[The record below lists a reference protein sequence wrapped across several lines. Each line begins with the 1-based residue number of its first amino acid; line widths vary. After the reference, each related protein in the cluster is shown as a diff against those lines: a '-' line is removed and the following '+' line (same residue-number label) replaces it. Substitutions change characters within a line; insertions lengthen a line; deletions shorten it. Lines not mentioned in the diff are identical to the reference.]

1 MVNNLNLPNADFHN
15 SFITSSH
22 NCILRKISFHY
33 THVSDF
39 QGYFI
44 FFLHFAFLSLNF
56 FLFKFISFYLRQG
69 IPEPSGRPGTH
80 YAFQCCWLQNS
91 LPPSAS
97 QFFIKKISVTFPQIP
112 TLNNNYFEISY
123 LIIFHF
129 IFLKIYVATWLF

>member
-1 MVNNLNLPNADFHN
+1 MQIYHN

-33 THVSDF
+33 THVSNF

-44 FFLHFAFLSLNF
+44 FFLLFAFLSLNF

-69 IPEPSGRPGTH
+69 IPEPSGDLVLIMHSNAVDFRIVFLPQPPN
-80 YAFQCCWLQNS
+80 FS
-91 LPPSAS
+91 L
-97 QFFIKKISVTFPQIP
+97 KKISVTFPQIP

-129 IFLKIYVATWLF
+129 IFLKIYVAT